1 MKVTSV
7 KLSGCDNT
15 LRWAVGNRAD
25 LKSNM
30 PVVSIIN
37 DESFF
42 LVTVDGLNFYQV
54 YRLTQLY
61 RNRLRIS
68 AVHRSQVPSGEL
80 LADYFPGNEAKV
92 ERHLEL
98 LLGLVSQMISDDDI
112 VDQGIPKLFLP
123 MITTTFAVQ
132 LPFAFVDA
140 IDVMTPDEVTEI
152 FTDDYLRRLEA
163 LPEKG
168 AAHSLIRAI
177 MIAVERSTGNIRY
190 DSTYE
195 RLLQVTKYF
204 PLKADTERSAPY
216 RFGLLGFSKFDPI
229 GRTVNEV
236 NMFRADPDRVNAQMT
251 GLKRISS
258 PLELSFVI
266 QLPIYHQQILE
277 SMFSETGLKISYRSS
292 IGNVVDNG
300 IDLEHLEFS
309 SDNKEMVDNYRV
321 RLTEAQLASLKLISE
336 FTGSDDDFHPSALF
350 SLLPPIYRANAVIT
364 FSEDRLPMF
373 GRVDDSVLRDMFL
386 GITAV
391 AAPLIDQL
399 HA

>member
-15 LRWAVGNRAD
+15 LRWAIGNRAD
-25 LKSNM
+25 LKANM
-30 PVVSIIN
+30 PVTSIIN

-68 AVHRSQVPSGEL
+68 AVHRSQVPSAEL

-98 LLGLVSQMISDDDI
+98 LLGLVSQMIADDDI
-112 VDQGIPKLFLP
+112 VYPGIPKLFLP

-140 IDVMTPDEVTEI
+140 IDVMTPDEVAEI

-163 LPEKG
+163 LPERG

-204 PLKADTERSAPY
+204 PLKVDAERSAPY
-216 RFGLLGFSKFDPI
+216 RFGLLGFSKFDPV

-236 NMFRADPDRVNAQMT
+236 NMFRPDPDKVNAQMT

-277 SMFSETGLKISYRSS
+277 SMFSETDLKISYRSS
-292 IGNVVDNG
+292 ISNVVDNG
-300 IDLEHLEFS
+300 IDLEHLYLG
-309 SDNKEMVDNYRV
+309 DDDEMIDNYRV
-321 RLTEAQLASLKLISE
+321 RLTEAQLASLQLISE
-336 FTGSDDDFHPSALF
+336 FTGSNDDFHPSALF
-350 SLLPPIYRANAVIT
+350 SLLPPIYRTNAVIT
-364 FSEDRLPMF
+364 FSENRLPMF

-386 GITAV
+386 GIIAV